1 MIFAD
6 NPHDREIEKM
16 MQKTPHFRPR
26 GHGVFVSEKS
36 EYNAERCGCKECAD
50 RKKKRRVS
58 GEKTP
63 CVEQRIHEGQIPQP
77 RVLMETF
84 TAVTN
89 PEFIIRINGYIKECE
104 RKPMQFRN
112 EKHRSVFEN
121 AIKGMN
127 TNNKIKM
134 CALYLLTADGC
145 LWGAAKRHI
154 GKDEI
159 HFFRIRLGKS
169 TPTAYTLFC
178 CAKDLALGSK
188 HMTISDLADGDVVHP
203 KDFAIICNAMAIR
216 RYRTPWTNARKA
228 LAQSIESSADKSRKR
243 NRLTDSNKNKTRRT
257 KWQTTISIIRKPN
270 ERWRGERISW
280 ISSAEWANP

>member
-104 RKPMQFRN
+104 RKPTLTEN
-112 EKHRSVFEN
+112 GAKGTPCSVDFN
-121 AIKGMN
+121 R
-127 TNNKIKM
+127 
-134 CALYLLTADGC
+134 
-145 LWGAAKRHI
+145 KRH
-154 GKDEI
+154 
-159 HFFRIRLGKS
+159 
-169 TPTAYTLFC
+169 TTTA
-178 CAKDLALGSK
+178 A
-188 HMTISDLADGDVVHP
+188 HP
-203 KDFAIICNAMAIR
+203 SVND
-216 RYRTPWTNARKA
+216 TETH
-228 LAQSIESSADKSRKR
+228 SSSPF
-243 NRLTDSNKNKTRRT
+243 LC
-257 KWQTTISIIRKPN
+257 
-270 ERWRGERISW
+270 
-280 ISSAEWANP
+280 

>member
-188 HMTISDLADGDVVHP
+188 HMTISDLAE
-203 KDFAIICNAMAIR
+203 KEI
-216 RYRTPWTNARKA
+216 TQE
-228 LAQSIESSADKSRKR
+228 L
-243 NRLTDSNKNKTRRT
+243 
-257 KWQTTISIIRKPN
+257 
-270 ERWRGERISW
+270 
-280 ISSAEWANP
+280 

>member
-58 GEKTP
+58 GKKTP

-112 EKHRSVFEN
+112 EKHRSEFEN

-216 RYRTPWTNARKA
+216 RYGLGAIQYKY
-228 LAQSIESSADKSRKR
+228 E
-243 NRLTDSNKNKTRRT
+243 
-257 KWQTTISIIRKPN
+257 
-270 ERWRGERISW
+270 GEKVC
-280 ISSAEWANP
+280 

>member
-36 EYNAERCGCKECAD
+36 EYNAERCGCKECAN
-50 RKKKRRVS
+50 RKKKKPVS
-58 GEKTP
+58 GEFQP

-84 TAVTN
+84 SAVTN
-89 PEFIIRINGYIKECE
+89 PEFIMRINAYIKEC
-104 RKPMQFRN
+104 KKTPMQFKN
-112 EKHRSVFEN
+112 EKHKAAFEK
-121 AIKGMN
+121 AIKSIN
-127 TNNKIKM
+127 QNNKIKM
-134 CALYLLTADGC
+134 CAIYLLTADGC
-145 LWGAAKRHI
+145 LWSAAKRHVNN
-154 GKDEI
+154 DEI

-188 HMTISDLADGDVVHP
+188 HMTISDLADSTLIQHKV
-203 KDFAIICNAMAIR
+203 FAVICNAMAIR
-216 RYRTPWTNARKA
+216 RYGLGAIQYEIKG
-228 LAQSIESSADKSRKR
+228 E
-243 NRLTDSNKNKTRRT
+243 KNT
-257 KWQTTISIIRKPN
+257 
-270 ERWRGERISW
+270 
-280 ISSAEWANP
+280 